1 MAQSEP
7 QTVGNQFELNSLSVN
22 TNQNAYNYNFIDIRS
37 VEPSLGLPNV
47 NNKNNDYT
55 IYYFPVFSTVNNYSD
70 SRKTTYQN
78 LYYYNNNLGIG
89 TIPNQPLTISGNIS
103 SNQTVFAGN
112 VTLTNTVIQSFST
125 PVTATGD
132 FLVLN
137 INGQNK
143 AIRLWDF

>member
-89 TIPNQPLTISGNIS
+89 TIPNQPLTVSGNIS